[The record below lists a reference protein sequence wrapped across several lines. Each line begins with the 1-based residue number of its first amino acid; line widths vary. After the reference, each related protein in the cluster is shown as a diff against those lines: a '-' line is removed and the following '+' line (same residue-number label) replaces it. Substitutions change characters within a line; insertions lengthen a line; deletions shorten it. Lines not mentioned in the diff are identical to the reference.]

1 MSVGLPWQTLDSHFQ
16 HKKEMFML
24 KTLAQMFFCLAII
37 VGATSITFAQ
47 ASTGVLKGTVTD
59 ATGALVAGASVEVVN
74 DATSDKRTA
83 TSADDGTFTVPNL
96 PVGTYT
102 VTATA
107 TGFSPATKKEV
118 RVSVAFT
125 TEVALALAVSGATA
139 NVTITSGDVQTQINN
154 TDQQL
159 STLIDN
165 KKIMDLPLLS
175 RDPNGLILL
184 APGATQTQTAL
195 GGFSVNGQR
204 ERNNNFLVDGIDNND
219 ADVPGI
225 AGGAATPNIDA
236 TQEFRV
242 LTSNFNAEFGRNT
255 GAIINVATKN
265 GTNEFH
271 GGGYMYYRSQRFAA
285 RNFFDAEKQPL
296 QRKQFGGSIGGPIIH
311 DKAFFFF
318 NYEGDRSLSSTTE
331 TRTVPSAQA
340 RLGIFPNT
348 PFGTLN
354 VTQAGANNRSAQGIC
369 DVFGVDPGDC
379 QFILPGGNLGI
390 NPGTQQI
397 LKLYP
402 LGNVAGQ
409 GILPGVFDLFRFSAP
424 NRFEVDTT
432 ASRVDWHVSQKHTV
446 TGSLNT
452 SNGTFD
458 LFPETFPG
466 TGDNSRTPQK
476 SYVLSLNLTSNFTPS
491 FINELRFGGNR
502 IEAIF
507 NGPGDGGS
515 SRAAYDSILQA
526 FGVGGIDNHPQP
538 FGGANG
544 ELVSL
549 TGGTITGFGAFDT
562 QFRYTGTTVLGD
574 TATWVRGNHTF
585 RGGFEQRWIY
595 SNGASNFGR
604 SETISFNTAQ
614 FGGSFLQDSSGN
626 PIPTTGIGGSLQN
639 FASLLY
645 GFFGS
650 QTQSQFFNKNQQ
662 RVDEDYRGWR
672 TRESGIFFQDTWR
685 VRPNFTLNLGLR
697 WDYNGVPYE
706 VNGQAS
712 TLVNQDP
719 SGPQPANGF
728 EFTIVGKNSPNPNQG
743 LWAPDRNNFA
753 PRFGFNYSPD
763 FSTGFLSKI
772 TGGPSKMVIRGGYG
786 VFYDRVFTNLFGN
799 SSANPPFQ
807 RDFGFFFDFLGQNGF
822 TGGAFDESQLLVN
835 GVLPRV
841 PTQVTSPFAFN
852 GDELAP
858 VIFALP
864 GNNIFQ
870 SKFATPYTQSWNFG
884 IQRELGNAFL
894 LEADYVGSHGLDQ
907 LRNISGALPSV
918 PRRNA
923 ICAANPAN
931 PGCAARPADGVSA
944 APRQISTTSS
954 RTNFLN
960 GTLNSAFNP
969 IFLNVALGQ
978 STFNSMQLRLTKT
991 LTNKEFGTGQIQAV
1005 YTWSHSI
1012 DNSAD
1017 ALVPGAGPGGAS
1029 ERGLPRDSS
1038 GFAGGFAAG
1047 ERGNSGFDVR
1057 HRFVMNFIYDL
1068 PIRFASKNLDRAFG
1082 GWTMSGIIQS
1092 QTGSP
1097 YSIFGG
1103 IDSAGTGL
1111 GQRAD
1116 YASGGIALTDL
1127 PAMTNDPRTYTGPA
1141 RSLFKNPCPGNR
1153 TNVTA
1158 TSCSAASGPAVGR
1171 LGTVGRNSFYGPAF
1185 NKVDFSVI
1193 KRIPVTENLRF
1204 TLRAD
1209 FFNIFNTV
1217 NFGLPTNDI
1226 NSLLFG
1232 QSTTAAAPRII
1243 QFAGRFDF

>member
-1 MSVGLPWQTLDSHFQ
+1 
-16 HKKEMFML
+16 ML
-24 KTLAQMFFCLAII
+24 TILARMVFCFAIVIGVTSITLAQ
-37 VGATSITFAQ
+37 AT
-47 ASTGVLKGTVTD
+47 GGLKGTVTD
-59 ATGALVAGASVEVVN
+59 VNGALVAGAAVEATN
-74 DATSDKRTA
+74 DQTAEKRTT
-83 TSADDGTFTVPNL
+83 TSADDGSFSITNL

-107 TGFSPATKKEV
+107 TGFSPATAKEV
-118 RVSVAFT
+118 KVSVAFT
-125 TEVALALAVSGATA
+125 TEVPLALAVGGTTE
-139 NVTITSGDVQTQINN
+139 NVTITSGDIQTQVNN

-159 STLIDN
+159 STLLDN

-184 APGATQTQTAL
+184 APGVTQTTTSL

-242 LTSNFNAEFGRNT
+242 ITSNFNAEFGRNT
-255 GAIINVATKN
+255 GAIINVATRS

-271 GGGYMYYRSQRFAA
+271 GGAYMYYRSQRFAA

-296 QRKQFGGSIGGPIIH
+296 QRKQFGGSIGGPIIKN
-311 DKAFFFF
+311 KAFFFF

-331 TRTVPSAQA
+331 NRTVPSAQA

-354 VTQAGANNRSAQGIC
+354 VTQGGANNRSAQGIC
-369 DVFGVDPGDC
+369 DVFGVDAADC
-379 QFILPGGNLGI
+379 PFVLPGGNLGI
-390 NPGTQQI
+390 NPGMRQI
-397 LKLYP
+397 LNLYP
-402 LGNVAGQ
+402 LGNVPGQ
-409 GILPGVFDLFRFSAP
+409 GTLPGVFDLFRFSAP

-432 ASRVDWHVSQKHTV
+432 ASRVDWHVTEKHTV
-446 TGSLNT
+446 TGSFNT
-452 SNGTFD
+452 SDGVFD

-466 TGDNSRTPQK
+466 SADNSRTPQK
-476 SYVLSLNLTSNFTPS
+476 SYVLSLNLTSTLSPAL
-491 FINELRFGGNR
+491 INEVRFGGNR
-502 IEAIF
+502 LEAIF

-515 SRAAYDSILQA
+515 SRAAYDAILSA
-526 FGVGGIDNHPQP
+526 FAVGGIDNQPQP

-549 TGGTITGFGAFDT
+549 TGGTVTAFGAFDS

-574 TATWVRGNHTF
+574 TLTWVKGSHTF
-585 RGGFEQRWIY
+585 RGGFEQRWVY

-614 FGGSFLQDSSGN
+614 FGGSFLQDADGN
-626 PIPTTGIGGSLQN
+626 PIPTTGVGGQLQN

-645 GFFGS
+645 GFFGVQS
-650 QTQSQFFNKNQQ
+650 QSQFFNKDQV
-662 RVDEDYRGWR
+662 RVDEDYRGYR
-672 TRESGIFFQDTWR
+672 VRESGIFFQDTWR
-685 VRPNFTLNLGLR
+685 VRPNLTLNLGLR

-706 VNGQAS
+706 VNGQMS

-728 EFTIVGKNSPNPNQG
+728 EFTLVGKNSPNPDQG
-743 LWAPDRNNFA
+743 LWLSDRNNFA
-753 PRFGFNYSPD
+753 PRFGFNYSPS
-763 FSTGFLSKI
+763 FSSGWLSKL
-772 TGGPSKMVIRGGYG
+772 TGGPSKMSIRGGYG

-807 RDFGFFFDFLGQNGF
+807 RDFQFLFDFLGQTGF
-822 TGGAFDESQLLVN
+822 AGASDI
-835 GVLPRV
+835 PRV
-841 PTQVTSPFAFN
+841 PTQETSPFAFN
-852 GDELAP
+852 GDELLP

-864 GNNIFQ
+864 GNNQFQ

-884 IQRELGNAFL
+884 FQRELGNAFL
-894 LEADYVGSHGLDQ
+894 FEADYVGSHGLNQ

-923 ICAANPAN
+923 ICAASPGLSGCDNSAGGAPAPN
-931 PGCAARPADGVSA
+931 
-944 APRQISTTSS
+944 QISSTGT

-960 GTLNSAFNP
+960 GVLNTAFNP
-969 IFLNVALGQ
+969 IFLNVSLGQ
-978 STFNSMQLRLTKT
+978 SSFNSMQVRLTKT
-991 LTNKEFGTGQIQAV
+991 LTNETFGTGQIQGV
-1005 YTWSHSI
+1005 YAWSHSI

-1017 ALVPGAGPGGAS
+1017 GLVPGSGPGGAS

-1038 GFAGGFAAG
+1038 GFAGGFGTG

-1057 HRFVMNFIYDL
+1057 HRFVLNFIYDL
-1068 PIRFASKNLDRAFG
+1068 PIKFENKNLNRALG
-1082 GWTMSGIIQS
+1082 GWTMSGIVQS
-1092 QTGSP
+1092 QTGTP
-1097 YSIFGG
+1097 FSIFGG
-1103 IDSAGTGL
+1103 TDSAGTGL
-1111 GQRAD
+1111 TQRAD
-1116 YASGGIALTDL
+1116 FASGGIALTNL
-1127 PAMTNDPRTYTGPA
+1127 PAATNDPRTYTGPD
-1141 RSLFKNPCPGNR
+1141 RSLFKNPCPANR
-1153 TNVTA
+1153 TNTSATA
-1158 TSCSAASGPAVGR
+1158 CSAAVGPAVGR
-1171 LGTVGRNSFYGPAF
+1171 LGTVGRNQFYGPAF

-1193 KRIPVTENLRF
+1193 KRIPLTENVRF

-1217 NFGLPTNDI
+1217 NFGLPGNDI
-1226 NSLLFG
+1226 NSSLFG
-1232 QSTTAAAPRII
+1232 QSTTAGAPRLI
-1243 QFAGRFDF
+1243 QFAGRIDF

>member
-1 MSVGLPWQTLDSHFQ
+1 MKILDSHFQ

-24 KTLAQMFFCLAII
+24 KTLAQMFFCLAIV

-47 ASTGVLKGTVTD
+47 ASTGTLKGTVVD
-59 ATGALVAGASVEVVN
+59 ASGALVAGAGIEIVN
-74 DATSDKRTA
+74 DATRDKRTT
-83 TSADDGTFTVPNL
+83 TSADDGTFTVTNL
-96 PVGTYT
+96 PVGVYT

-107 TGFSPATKKEV
+107 SGFSPATNKAVKIS
-118 RVSVAFT
+118 VSFT
-125 TEVALALAVSGATA
+125 TEITLSLPVAGTSA

-175 RDPNGLILL
+175 RDPNALILL
-184 APGATQTQTAL
+184 APGTTQTQTGL

-225 AGGAATPNIDA
+225 AGGIATPNIDA

-255 GAIINVATKN
+255 GAVINVATKN

-271 GGGYMYYRSQRFAA
+271 GGAYMYYRSQRFAA
-285 RNFFDAEKQPL
+285 RNFFDAEKAPL
-296 QRKQFGGSIGGPIIH
+296 QRKQFGGSIGGPIVK

-318 NYEGDRSLSSTTE
+318 NYEGDRALSSTTE

-354 VTQAGANNRSAQGIC
+354 IAGANNRSAQGIC
-369 DVFGVDPGDC
+369 DVFGVDPVDC
-379 QFILPGGNLGI
+379 PLVLPGGNLPI
-390 NPGTQQI
+390 NPGMQQV

-402 LGNVAGQ
+402 LGNVPGQ
-409 GILPGVFDLFRFSAP
+409 GILPGVFDLFRFTAP
-424 NRFEVDTT
+424 NRFEINTT

-452 SNGTFD
+452 SHGVFD

-466 TGDNSRTPQK
+466 TNDNSRTPQK
-476 SYVLSLNLTSNFTPS
+476 TYVLSLNLTSNFTS
-491 FINELRFGGNR
+491 NLINEVRFGGNR
-502 IEAIF
+502 SELIF

-515 SRAAYDSILQA
+515 SRAAFDAILA
-526 FGVGGIDNHPQP
+526 ALGTAGADNHPQP
-538 FGGANG
+538 FGGPNG
-544 ELVSL
+544 ELVNL
-549 TGGTITGFGAFDT
+549 VGGTVTGFGAFDT

-585 RGGFEQRWIY
+585 RGGFEQRWVY

-614 FGGSFLQDSSGN
+614 FGGSFLQDSSGH

-650 QTQSQFFNKNQQ
+650 QTQSQFFNKDKT
-662 RVDEDYRGWR
+662 RVDNDYRGWR
-672 TRESGIFFQDTWR
+672 TRESGIFVQDTWR
-685 VRPNFTLNLGLR
+685 IRPNFTLNYGLR

-712 TLVNQDP
+712 TLVDQNP
-719 SGPQPANGF
+719 SGSQPTGGF
-728 EFTIVGKNSPNPNQG
+728 EFKIVGKNSPNPNLG
-743 LWAPDRNNFA
+743 LWTPDHNNFA

-763 FSTGFLSKI
+763 FSTGWISKL

-822 TGGAFDESQLLVN
+822 TGGAFDESGLLVN
-835 GVLPRV
+835 GALPRV
-841 PTQVTSPFAFN
+841 PTQETSPFAFN

-870 SKFATPYTQSWNFG
+870 SKFSTPYTQSWNFG
-884 IQRELGNAFL
+884 FQRELGNAFL
-894 LEADYVGSHGLDQ
+894 FEADYVGSHGLNQ
-907 LRNISGALPSV
+907 LRNVSGALPSV
-918 PRRNA
+918 TRVNA
-923 ICAANPAN
+923 IR
-931 PGCAARPADGVSA
+931 GLS
-944 APRQISTTSS
+944 RQISPTST

-960 GTLNSAFNP
+960 GVLNTAFNP
-969 IFLNVALGQ
+969 IFLNLSLGQ
-978 STFNSMQLRLTKT
+978 STFNSMQLRVTKT
-991 LTNKEFGTGQIQAV
+991 LTNKELGTGQIQAV

-1012 DNSAD
+1012 DDSAD

-1038 GFAGGFAAG
+1038 GFAGGFAG

-1068 PIRFASKNLDRAFG
+1068 PIKFASKNLDRAFG
-1082 GWTMSGIIQS
+1082 GWTMSGIVQS
-1092 QTGSP
+1092 QTGTP

-1127 PAMTNDPRTYTGPA
+1127 SAQTSDPRTYTGPP
-1141 RSLFKNPCPGNR
+1141 RSLFKNPCPANR

-1158 TSCSAASGPAVGR
+1158 TTCSAASGAAVGR
-1171 LGTVGRNSFYGPAF
+1171 QGTVARNAFYGPSF

-1193 KRIPVTENLRF
+1193 KRIPVTENVRF

-1209 FFNIFNTV
+1209 FFNVFNHT
-1217 NFGLPTNDI
+1217 NFGLPNNDI
-1226 NSLLFG
+1226 NSSLFG
-1232 QSTTAAAPRII
+1232 QSTTTYGPAGGPAGQPRII
-1243 QFAGRFDF
+1243 QFAGRIDF

>member
-1 MSVGLPWQTLDSHFQ
+1 
-16 HKKEMFML
+16 ML
-24 KTLAQMFFCLAII
+24 KTLARMFFCLAII

-74 DATSDKRTA
+74 DATGDKRTA

-331 TRTVPSAQA
+331 NRIVPSALA
-340 RLGIFPNT
+340 RQGIFVT
-348 PFGTLN
+348 PQFGTLN
-354 VTQAGANNRSAQGIC
+354 ISKNSPNNRSQVGIC
-369 DVFGVDPGDC
+369 NVFGVGAGPTCNG
-379 QFILPGGNLGI
+379 ILPGGNLAI
-390 NPGTQQI
+390 NPGMQQI
-397 LKLYP
+397 LNLYP
-402 LGNVAGQ
+402 LGNVPGQ
-409 GILPGVFDLFRFSAP
+409 GTLPGVFDLFRFSAP

-432 ASRVDWHVSQKHTV
+432 ASRVDWHVTQKHTV
-446 TGSLNT
+446 TGSFNT
-452 SNGTFD
+452 SNGKFD

-476 SYVLSLNLTSNFTPS
+476 SYVLSLNLTSNLTPS

-507 NGPGDGGS
+507 YGPGDGGA
-515 SRAAYDSILQA
+515 SRAPYDAILAA
-526 FGVGGIDNHPQP
+526 FGAAGADNHPQP
-538 FGGANG
+538 FGGPNG
-544 ELVSL
+544 ELVSVV
-549 TGGTITGFGAFDT
+549 GGTISGFGAFDT
-562 QFRYTGTTVLGD
+562 QYRYTGTTVLGD
-574 TATWVRGNHTF
+574 TATWVKGNHTF
-585 RGGFEQRWIY
+585 RGGFEQRWVY

-614 FGGSFLQDSSGN
+614 FGGRFLRGN
-626 PIPTTGIGGSLQN
+626 NGLSISTAGVGGQLQN
-639 FASLLY
+639 FASLLW

-650 QTQSQFFNKNQQ
+650 QTQSQFFNKDKT
-662 RVDEDYRGWR
+662 RVDQDYRGWR
-672 TRESGIFFQDTWR
+672 TRESGLFVQDTWR
-685 VRPNFTLNLGLR
+685 LRPNFTLNLGLR

-712 TLVNQDP
+712 TLVDVDP

-728 EFTIVGKNSPNPNQG
+728 EFKIVGKNSPNPNQG
-743 LWAPDRNNFA
+743 LWSPDRNNFA

-763 FSTGFLSKI
+763 FSTGFLSKL

-807 RDFGFFFDFLGQNGF
+807 RDFNFFFDFLGQNGF
-822 TGGAFDESQLLVN
+822 TGGLADESQFLVN

-852 GDELAP
+852 EDELAP

-864 GNNIFQ
+864 GNNRFQ

-884 IQRELGNAFL
+884 LQRELGNAFL
-894 LEADYVGSHGLDQ
+894 FEADYVGSHGLDQ
-907 LRNISGALPSV
+907 LRNISGALPNV
-918 PRRNA
+918 ARRNA
-923 ICAANPAN
+923 ICAAAPSLS
-931 PGCAARPADGVSA
+931 GCQATNLGADA
-944 APRQISTTSS
+944 APAVIDPTNTRA
-954 RTNFLN
+954 NFLN
-960 GTLNSAFNP
+960 GVLNTAFNP

-978 STFNSMQLRLTKT
+978 STFNSLQVRLTKT
-991 LTNKEFGTGQIQAV
+991 LTNKRFGTGQIQGV
-1005 YTWSHSI
+1005 YSWSHSI

-1038 GFAGGFAAG
+1038 GFSGGFALG
-1047 ERGNSGFDVR
+1047 EKGNSGFDVR

-1068 PIRFASKNLDRAFG
+1068 PIKFASRNLDRAFG
-1082 GWTMSGIIQS
+1082 GWTMSGIVQS
-1092 QTGSP
+1092 QTGTP
-1097 YSIFGG
+1097 YSIFGTT
-1103 IDSAGTGL
+1103 DSAGTGL

-1116 YASGGIALTDL
+1116 YAAGGIALTDL
-1127 PAMTNDPRTYTGPA
+1127 SAMTSDPRTYTGPP
-1141 RSLFKNPCPGNR
+1141 RSLFMNPCPLGT
-1153 TNVTA
+1153 TNITA
-1158 TSCSAASGPAVGR
+1158 TDCSDPVGPTAGR
-1171 LGTVGRNSFYGPAF
+1171 LGTVARNSFYGPAF

-1193 KRIPVTENLRF
+1193 KRIPITENLRF
-1204 TLRAD
+1204 TIRAD

-1217 NFGLPTNDI
+1217 NFGLPNNGIT
-1226 NSLLFG
+1226 SSLFG
-1232 QSTTAAAPRII
+1232 QSTTAGAPRII